1 MIKKLLL
8 VLFTFSWLAIAAQD
22 KVTLNGYIKDSNN
35 GEELIGVTIYIPEL
49 KAGTVTNSYGFYS
62 ITLPK
67 GTYEVQF
74 SYLGYAFQTL
84 EAECGKERGDGQ

>member
-8 VLFTFSWLAIAAQD
+8 VLFTFSWLANAAQD

-49 KAGTVTNSYGFYS
+49 KAGTVY
-62 ITLPK
+62 
-67 GTYEVQF
+67 QF
-74 SYLGYAFQTL
+74 LWILLHYPSQGNV
-84 EAECGKERGDGQ
+84 